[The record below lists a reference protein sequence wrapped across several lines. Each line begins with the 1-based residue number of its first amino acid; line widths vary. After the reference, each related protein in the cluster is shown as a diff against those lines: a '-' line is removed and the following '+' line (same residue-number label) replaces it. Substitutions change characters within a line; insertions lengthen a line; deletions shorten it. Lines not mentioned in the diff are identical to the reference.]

1 MTARSPSAPVVPNGD
16 RGLPPRSC
24 AETGARA
31 EAGAAHTRRAQ
42 APAATFGPVPYVRS
56 VEDLKDDGLRRMIEA
71 ATAATVAAPARQWA
85 PGTRRIVDTA
95 PPAEDDRPVTLHLS
109 GDQVAI
115 LRALAAHAADRAY
128 DTGSDDDA
136 WELEAIVRLLDAA
149 LLDGQGRAA

>member
-1 MTARSPSAPVVPNGD
+1 MTARSPSAPVIPNAG

-24 AETGARA
+24 AEAGARA

-56 VEDLKDDGLRRMIEA
+56 VDELKDDGLRHMIEA

-85 PGTRRIVDTA
+85 PGTRPTAA
-95 PPAEDDRPVTLHLS
+95 PPAEGDRPVTLRLS

-115 LRALAAHAADRAY
+115 VLALAAQSADRAY
-128 DTGSDDDA
+128 DAGSDDDA

-149 LLDGQGRAA
+149 VLGQGRAA